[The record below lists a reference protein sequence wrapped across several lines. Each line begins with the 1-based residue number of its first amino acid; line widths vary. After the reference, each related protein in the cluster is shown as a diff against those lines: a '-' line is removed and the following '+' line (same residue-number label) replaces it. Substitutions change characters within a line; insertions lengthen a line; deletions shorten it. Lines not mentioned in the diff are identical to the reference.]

1 MRIVSTN
8 FIPDRSRPGL
18 TTTAIGAV
26 DLQGAGGNWA
36 TVGRRT
42 RGGRRVRRQREKRKG
57 KSVGLRIGTLNVGT
71 MTGKGRELAD
81 TMERRKVDILCVQE
95 TKWNGSKARSIG
107 AGFKLFYYGVDSKRN
122 GVGVVLKEEFVRN
135 VLEVKRVSDRVMS
148 LKLEI
153 EGVMLNVVSGY
164 APQVGCELEEKERF
178 WSELDEVMES
188 IPTGERVVIGAD
200 FNGHVGEGNTGD
212 EEVMGKFGVKERNL
226 EGQMVVDFA
235 KRMDMGVVNTY
246 FQKREEHR
254 VTYKSGGRSTQ
265 VDYILCRRGNLK
277 EISDCKVVVGES
289 VARQH
294 RMVVCRMTLM
304 VCKTKRS
311 KIEKKTK
318 WWKLKKEECCEEFRQ
333 KLRQALGGQVVL
345 PDDWETTAEVIRETG
360 RKVLGVSSGRRKEDK
375 ETWWWNEEVQDSI
388 QRKRLAKKKWDMD
401 RTEENR
407 QEYKELQ
414 RRVKREVSKAKQK
427 AYDELYTRLDTRE
440 GEKDLYRL
448 ARQRDRD
455 GKDVQQ
461 VRVIK
466 DRDGRVL
473 TSEESVQRRWKE
485 YFEELMNEENER
497 EKRVEGV
504 NSVEQKVDKI
514 RKDEVRKALKRMK
527 SGKAVG
533 PDDIPVEVWKCLGEA
548 AVEFLASLFNRVLES
563 ERIPEE
569 WRRSVLVPIFKNKG
583 DVQSCS
589 NYRGIKLM
597 SHTMKLWERVVEAR
611 LRKVVEICEQQYGFM
626 PRKSTTDAI
635 FALRILMEKYRD
647 GQRELHCVFVDLEK
661 AYDRVPREE
670 LWYCMRKSGVAEKYV
685 RVVQDMYERSRTVV
699 RCAVGQTEEFN
710 VEVGLH
716 QGSALSPFLFAIV
729 MDQLSEEVRQE
740 SPWTMMFADDIVICS
755 ESREQVEEN
764 LERWR
769 FALERRGMKVSRS
782 KTEYMCVNEREGS
795 GTVRLQGEEMKKVQ
809 EFKYLGSTV
818 QSNGECGKEVKKRV
832 QAGWNGWRK
841 VSGVLCDQKISARI
855 KGKVYRTV
863 VRPAMLYGLE
873 TVSLRKRQESELE
886 VAELKMLSNLH
897 VSESLLSAAPV
908 VCPIFYSQVGC
919 ELEEKERFWS
929 ELDEVMESIP
939 TGERV
944 VIGADFN
951 GHVGEG
957 NTGDEE
963 VMGKFGVKERN
974 LEGQMVVDFAKRMDM
989 AVVNTY
995 FQKREEH
1002 RVTYKSGGRRTKTK
1016 RSKIEIEKKTKW
1028 WKLKK
1033 EECCEEFRQKLRQAL
1048 GGQVVLPDD
1057 WETTA
1062 EVIRE
1067 TGRKVLGV
1075 SSGRRKEDKETWWWN
1090 EEVQDSVQ
1098 RKRLAKKKWDMDRTE
1113 ENRQEYKELQRR
1125 VKREVSK
1132 AKQKAYD
1139 ELYTRL
1145 DTREGEKDLYR
1156 LARQRDQDGKDV
1168 QQVRVIKD
1176 RDGRVHTSEES
1187 VQRRWKEYFE
1197 ELMNEEN
1204 EREKRVEGVNSVE
1217 QKVDKIRKDEVRKAL
1232 KRMKS
1237 GKEVGPDD
1245 IPVEVWKCLGE
1256 AAVEFLTSLFNR
1268 VLESERMPEEWRRSV
1283 LVPIFKNKGDV
1294 QSCSKYRGIKL
1305 MSHTTKLWERVVEAR
1320 LRKVVDICEQQYGF
1334 MPRKSTTDAI
1344 FALRILME
1352 KYRHGQRELHCVFV
1366 DLEKAYDRV
1375 RREELWY
1382 CMRKSGVAE
1391 KYVRVV
1397 QDMYERSRT
1406 VVRCAVGQ
1414 TEEFKVEVGLH
1425 QGSALSPFLFA
1436 IVMDLL
1442 SEEVR
1447 QESPWT
1453 MMFADDIV
1461 IFSESREQV
1470 EESLERWRFALERG
1484 GMKVSHSKTEYMCVN
1499 EREGSGTVR
1508 LQGEEVK
1515 KVQEFKYLGSTV
1527 QSNGECGKE
1536 VKKRVQAGW
1545 NGWRKV
1551 SGVLC
1556 NRKISA
1562 RIKGKVYRTVVRPAM
1577 LYGLETVSLR
1587 KRQESELEVAELKML
1602 RFSLGVTRLDRIR
1615 NEYIRGTAHVGHLGD
1630 KVREDRLRW
1639 FGHVQR
1645 RESEYIARRM
1655 LDMELPGRRQRGRPK
1670 RKYMDGINEDMKL
1683 VGASVEDAEDRDR
1696 WREMIRC
1703 GDP

>member
-36 TVGRRT
+36 TVGRRS

-81 TMERRKVDILCVQE
+81 VMERRKVDILCVQE
-95 TKWNGSKARSIG
+95 TRWKGSKARSIG

-304 VCKTKRS
+304 VCKKKRS
-311 KIEKKTK
+311 EIEKKTK

-497 EKRVEGV
+497 EK
-504 NSVEQKVDKI
+504 
-514 RKDEVRKALKRMK
+514 K
-527 SGKAVG
+527 SRR
-533 PDDIPVEVWKCLGEA
+533 GELCGT
-548 AVEFLASLFNRVLES
+548 EN
-563 ERIPEE
+563 
-569 WRRSVLVPIFKNKG
+569 
-583 DVQSCS
+583 
-589 NYRGIKLM
+589 
-597 SHTMKLWERVVEAR
+597 
-611 LRKVVEICEQQYGFM
+611 
-626 PRKSTTDAI
+626 
-635 FALRILMEKYRD
+635 
-647 GQRELHCVFVDLEK
+647 LEK

-795 GTVRLQGEEMKKVQ
+795 GTVRLQGEE
-809 EFKYLGSTV
+809 
-818 QSNGECGKEVKKRV
+818 
-832 QAGWNGWRK
+832 
-841 VSGVLCDQKISARI
+841 
-855 KGKVYRTV
+855 
-863 VRPAMLYGLE
+863 
-873 TVSLRKRQESELE
+873 
-886 VAELKMLSNLH
+886 
-897 VSESLLSAAPV
+897 
-908 VCPIFYSQVGC
+908 
-919 ELEEKERFWS
+919 
-929 ELDEVMESIP
+929 
-939 TGERV
+939 
-944 VIGADFN
+944 
-951 GHVGEG
+951 
-957 NTGDEE
+957 
-963 VMGKFGVKERN
+963 
-974 LEGQMVVDFAKRMDM
+974 
-989 AVVNTY
+989 
-995 FQKREEH
+995 
-1002 RVTYKSGGRRTKTK
+1002 
-1016 RSKIEIEKKTKW
+1016 
-1028 WKLKK
+1028 
-1033 EECCEEFRQKLRQAL
+1033 
-1048 GGQVVLPDD
+1048 
-1057 WETTA
+1057 
-1062 EVIRE
+1062 
-1067 TGRKVLGV
+1067 
-1075 SSGRRKEDKETWWWN
+1075 
-1090 EEVQDSVQ
+1090 
-1098 RKRLAKKKWDMDRTE
+1098 
-1113 ENRQEYKELQRR
+1113 
-1125 VKREVSK
+1125 
-1132 AKQKAYD
+1132 
-1139 ELYTRL
+1139 
-1145 DTREGEKDLYR
+1145 
-1156 LARQRDQDGKDV
+1156 
-1168 QQVRVIKD
+1168 
-1176 RDGRVHTSEES
+1176 
-1187 VQRRWKEYFE
+1187 
-1197 ELMNEEN
+1197 
-1204 EREKRVEGVNSVE
+1204 
-1217 QKVDKIRKDEVRKAL
+1217 
-1232 KRMKS
+1232 
-1237 GKEVGPDD
+1237 
-1245 IPVEVWKCLGE
+1245 
-1256 AAVEFLTSLFNR
+1256 
-1268 VLESERMPEEWRRSV
+1268 
-1283 LVPIFKNKGDV
+1283 
-1294 QSCSKYRGIKL
+1294 
-1305 MSHTTKLWERVVEAR
+1305 
-1320 LRKVVDICEQQYGF
+1320 
-1334 MPRKSTTDAI
+1334 
-1344 FALRILME
+1344 
-1352 KYRHGQRELHCVFV
+1352 
-1366 DLEKAYDRV
+1366 
-1375 RREELWY
+1375 
-1382 CMRKSGVAE
+1382 
-1391 KYVRVV
+1391 
-1397 QDMYERSRT
+1397 
-1406 VVRCAVGQ
+1406 
-1414 TEEFKVEVGLH
+1414 
-1425 QGSALSPFLFA
+1425 
-1436 IVMDLL
+1436 
-1442 SEEVR
+1442 
-1447 QESPWT
+1447 
-1453 MMFADDIV
+1453 
-1461 IFSESREQV
+1461 
-1470 EESLERWRFALERG
+1470 
-1484 GMKVSHSKTEYMCVN
+1484 
-1499 EREGSGTVR
+1499 
-1508 LQGEEVK
+1508 VK
-1515 KVQEFKYLGSTV
+1515 KVQEFKYLGSTARV
-1527 QSNGECGKE
+1527 MESVGK
-1536 VKKRVQAGW
+1536 R
-1545 NGWRKV
+1545 
-1551 SGVLC
+1551 
-1556 NRKISA
+1556 
-1562 RIKGKVYRTVVRPAM
+1562 
-1577 LYGLETVSLR
+1577 
-1587 KRQESELEVAELKML
+1587 
-1602 RFSLGVTRLDRIR
+1602 
-1615 NEYIRGTAHVGHLGD
+1615 
-1630 KVREDRLRW
+1630 
-1639 FGHVQR
+1639 
-1645 RESEYIARRM
+1645 
-1655 LDMELPGRRQRGRPK
+1655 
-1670 RKYMDGINEDMKL
+1670 
-1683 VGASVEDAEDRDR
+1683 
-1696 WREMIRC
+1696 
-1703 GDP
+1703 